1 MSVGDLNYED
11 ISSVISKVGC
21 QTYFARKRG
30 RGHIETE
37 TVCQDYCLVENI
49 SDDVL
54 VIAVADGHG
63 GEAYVKSD
71 IGARLACKTLA
82 DSVKNMFNSK
92 LPSLPGDV
100 WIEVIKTKEFK
111 IKYINLW
118 KEAVLQ
124 DYEKCAGKEQESI
137 PGNIIKQYGT
147 TILFAIVTKEYLA
160 LGQLGDGAILMFNN
174 DNQCQL
180 FKRHDIKINSQTS
193 SLASVRAEYAF
204 VINVFRR
211 EMFGNILI
219 STDGIYDK
227 LDKEDSFLTYANFL
241 LTQVLENR
249 KLNKP
254 FEFKGMDISE
264 ISRDDCTIALMVSD
278 TPTKKYELKMPP
290 LCEYRNIEFIRA
302 HNGLEIYHAQ
312 RDDSIYEIHIADD
325 IPILKN
331 LDVKNCLIKYPQDSS
346 SRPQNKRV
354 FSYALPRGLVN
365 IQKLIEYEEHLE
377 KKYWFNAKDHMP
389 EEDDVDTNLFSNQFW
404 MEIYEKLRLVEKEFE
419 IIKIYPAYTMF
430 DTAYITSDKELLFFA
445 DTLRQE
451 GFEKEKLAQ
460 AFNRFYEHFGIIG
473 KLSCGKISIPLY
485 RCATQGQNINM
496 LHSADANASLCR
508 VIYNKEKKMYGLFN
522 LSGIIWNV
530 DDGKRKEIAP
540 QGVLR
545 LNRNHSFAIRNVE
558 SHTASGAELVD
569 GYARYEVELF
579 QEVICL

>member
-1 MSVGDLNYED
+1 MSVGDLNYEN

-30 RGHIETE
+30 KGHIENG
-37 TVCQDYCLVENI
+37 TVCQDYCLVKNV

-71 IGARLACKTLA
+71 IGARLACETIA
-82 DSVKNMFNSK
+82 YSVKNMFNSK
-92 LPSLPGDV
+92 SPSLSGDV
-100 WIEVIKTKEFK
+100 WVEVIKTKEFK
-111 IKYINLW
+111 SKYINLW
-118 KEAVLQ
+118 KEAVLK
-124 DYEKCAGKEQESI
+124 DYKKCSENDQEST

-147 TILFAIVTKEYLA
+147 TILFAIVTKKYLA

-180 FKRHDIKINSQTS
+180 FKRHAIKTTSQTS
-193 SLASVRAEYAF
+193 SLASARAEYAF
-204 VINVFRR
+204 VINVFHR

-227 LDKEDSFLTYANFL
+227 LDMENSFLTYANSL
-241 LTQVLENR
+241 LTQVQENK

-254 FEFKGMDISE
+254 FEFKGIDISE
-264 ISRDDCTIALMVSD
+264 VSKDDCTIALMVSD
-278 TPTKKYELKMPP
+278 HPAKKYELEMPQW
-290 LCEYRNIEFIRA
+290 CEYRNIEFMRTY
-302 HNGLEIYHAQ
+302 NGLEIYRAQ
-312 RDDSIYEIHIADD
+312 RDGNIYEIHIAEDV
-325 IPILKN
+325 PILKD
-331 LDVKNCLIKYPQDSS
+331 LDVKSCLIKYPQDSS
-346 SRPQNKRV
+346 SRPHNKRM
-354 FSYALPRGLVN
+354 FSYALSKGLVN
-365 IQKLIEYEEHLE
+365 IQKLIEYGAHLE
-377 KKYWFNAKDHMP
+377 KKYWFNDKDYMQA
-389 EEDDVDTNLFSNQFW
+389 EDYADADLFSNQFW
-404 MEIYEKLRLVEKEFE
+404 LEIYEKLRLVEKEFE
-419 IIKIYPAYTMF
+419 IVRICPVYAMF
-430 DTAYITSDKELLFFA
+430 DTAYITSDKKLLFFA

-496 LHSADANASLCR
+496 LHSADADTSLCR

-522 LSGIIWNV
+522 LSGRIWNI

-545 LNRNHSFAIRNVE
+545 LNQNRSFAIKNAE
-558 SHTASGAELVD
+558 SHTASSAELVD

-579 QEVICL
+579 

>member
-1 MSVGDLNYED
+1 MSVSDLNYENFG
-11 ISSVISKVGC
+11 SVISKIGC
-21 QTYFARKRG
+21 RTYFARKRG
-30 RGHIETE
+30 RGHIETG

-49 SDDVL
+49 SDDIL

-71 IGARLACKTLA
+71 IGARLACKTLI
-82 DSVKNMFNSK
+82 DSIKSMFNSK
-92 LPSLPGDV
+92 SPSLSEDV
-100 WIEVIKTKEFK
+100 WIEAIKTKEFK
-111 IKYINLW
+111 VKYINYW
-118 KEAVLQ
+118 KEAVLK
-124 DYEKCAGKEQESI
+124 DYAKCSENEPESTL
-137 PGNIIKQYGT
+137 GNIIKQYGT
-147 TILFAIVTKEYLA
+147 TILFAIVTREYLA

-180 FKRHDIKINSQTS
+180 FKRHAIKTNSQTS
-193 SLASVRAEYAF
+193 SLASARAEYAF

-241 LTQVLENR
+241 LTQVQENQ

-254 FEFKGMDISE
+254 FEFEGMDISE

-278 TPTKKYELKMPP
+278 TPTKKYELEMPSW
-290 LCEYRNIEFIRA
+290 CEYRNIEFIRA
-302 HNGLEIYHAQ
+302 YNGLEVYWAQ
-312 RDDSIYEIHIADD
+312 RDDSIYEIHRSDD

-346 SRPQNKRV
+346 SRPRNKKI
-354 FSYALPRGLVN
+354 FSYALPKGGVN
-365 IQKLIEYEEHLE
+365 IQKLIEYGEHLE
-377 KKYWFNAKDHMP
+377 KKYWFNDKDP
-389 EEDDVDTNLFSNQFW
+389 IQEEDDSDTNLFSNQFW
-404 MEIYEKLRLVEKEFE
+404 LEIYEKLRLVEKEFE
-419 IIKIYPAYTMF
+419 IIKIYPTDTMF
-430 DTAYITSDKELLFFA
+430 DTAYITSDKKLLFFA

-460 AFNRFYEHFGIIG
+460 IFNRFYEHFGIIG

-485 RCATQGQNINM
+485 RCSIQGQNINM

-545 LNRNHSFAIRNVE
+545 LTQNHSFAIKNDE
-558 SHTASGAELVD
+558 FHIASGAELVD

-579 QEVICL
+579 QEVIYL